1 MNDNQRTEELEHK
14 MTKSQVDESLI
25 TTRVDFE
32 KDGKQRDF
40 LRLPHS
46 VSRSAYGWLPSP
58 IVSIKNGSGP
68 TVLLMA
74 GVHGDEFEGQVALS
88 KLVASIEP
96 QDVAGR
102 IIILPMANYP
112 AAAASERTS
121 PIDDV
126 NMNRVFPGSARGSLT
141 EQIAHYI
148 ETQLMSLAD
157 YVFDFHSGGSS
168 LHYLPTTLVLWSD
181 DEDVRNEQIEFATV
195 FGSPYACY
203 FRGAH
208 GGRSS
213 SAAALRKDA
222 KGVTFE
228 LGGSGRV
235 SPDVLRLS
243 ERGIVNLLRHL
254 GVLRNVATAEDVSAP
269 RVVSAM
275 PPESYVFSLAGGVFE
290 PVAALGDD
298 VVSGQLAGRI
308 HKVDTPWDP
317 PTDVFFDTA
326 GVVLCQRSR
335 GRTQRGD
342 CLYHLGCPLSHA

>member
-1 MNDNQRTEELEHK
+1 MNDSQPTQSLERK
-14 MTKSQVDESLI
+14 ISTSSFEESLI
-25 TTRVDFE
+25 TTVVDFDR
-32 KDGKQRDF
+32 DGKQSDF

-58 IVSIKNGSGP
+58 IVCIKNGAGP

-88 KLVASIEP
+88 KLAASIDC

-112 AAAASERTS
+112 AAVSSERTS

-126 NMNRVFPGSARGSLT
+126 NMNRVFPGNARGSLT

-148 ETQLMSLAD
+148 EARLMSLAD

-181 DEDVRNEQIEFATV
+181 DEDFRNQQIEFANV
-195 FGSPYACY
+195 FGSPYAC
-203 FRGAH
+203 FFQGTH

-213 SAAALRKDA
+213 SAAARRKGA

-235 SPDVLRLS
+235 SPDVLRLCES
-243 ERGIVNLLRHL
+243 GVVNLLGYL
-254 GVLRNVATAEDVSAP
+254 GVLRNVATTEEAPAPRIVSAI
-269 RVVSAM
+269 
-275 PPESYVFSLAGGVFE
+275 PPESYVFSLASGVFE
-290 PVAALGDD
+290 PVASLGDE

-308 HKVDTPWDP
+308 HKVDTPWEP
-317 PTDVFFDTA
+317 PTDVFFDIA

-335 GRTQRGD
+335 GRAERGD
-342 CLYHLGCPLSHA
+342 CLYHLGCPLSDA